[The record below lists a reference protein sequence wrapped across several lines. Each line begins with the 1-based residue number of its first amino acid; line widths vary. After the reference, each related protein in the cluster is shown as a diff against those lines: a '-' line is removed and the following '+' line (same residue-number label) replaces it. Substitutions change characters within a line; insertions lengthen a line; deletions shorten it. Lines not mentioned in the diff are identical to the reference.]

1 MARPGPVPTV
11 PLLGVTDR
19 PSPIPTM
26 HPQLATPNPQLI
38 RFFIVILHAIINYRM
53 KGVKAILFLFFSF
66 ISFAILHADETE
78 SPSVI
83 PWYTQGMLESPFT
96 FQQMFVDTTHTAF
109 QLYDFF
115 APGNPLVAGKGN
127 VGHPSRLLE
136 FLPDLSTSFSLF
148 SNDPY
153 GHYRFQ
159 HNHIHFFRPEHV
171 FTDLFYT
178 TGANREQLF
187 YGLHSQRFQDK
198 LYVSGKYRII
208 NSPGQYSRM
217 AARHSNVYLSFDYQ
231 DTGERYQLLGSFIS
245 NRMETQESGGLRD
258 HITFEESPVRDSVYM
273 YNATSKYRETAI
285 HLNHFYKTGFYT
297 YDENGQDGVPELN
310 AEQQGDSTDILL
322 PANSTGEKRFVNL
335 GRINHHFSYKRR
347 TFVFDEKVPPS
358 NFYQNT
364 ALESSFTYDSI
375 YVHTI
380 ENLVSWSN
388 YPVYQEHAT
397 FPFNFRLSLTHRMV
411 NIQQPIY
418 EMGSDDEEETIDY
431 PLSKVHFNQFIPGVS
446 IESDKSRFFSFDG
459 FTRLTLGGYNDEDL
473 EIGGNVYLGRIGQN
487 NRFQASVLLS
497 QKEAPYFSSH
507 YSSNYVR
514 WDEDFEKMNIFK
526 LSTSFQHKIFSVHAN
541 YYLLKNALFMN
552 SDAMPEQN
560 ADAFSVFTAGV
571 STQLGIGVLQS
582 QHSILYQHMGSERF
596 DRLPPLIGYH
606 SVYADLSLFDK
617 AMYAQIGF
625 DVLYNSPYKPMA
637 YMPVILHFYSQDSY
651 ESAFDIYL
659 DAFITAKI
667 KRTRFFLKLQNI
679 LGVITDIQ
687 PVYPVPFY
695 PLPEAAFKFGLSWMF
710 YD

>member
-1 MARPGPVPTV
+1 
-11 PLLGVTDR
+11 
-19 PSPIPTM
+19 
-26 HPQLATPNPQLI
+26 
-38 RFFIVILHAIINYRM
+38 M
-53 KGVKAILFLFFSF
+53 KGVKAIIFLFLSF

-83 PWYTQGMLESPFT
+83 PWYTQGMLESPFI
-96 FQQMFVDTTHTAF
+96 FEQQFVDTTHTAF

-115 APGNPLVAGKGN
+115 APGIPFVAGKGN

-153 GHYRFQ
+153 QHNRFQ
-159 HNHIHFFRPEHV
+159 HNHIRFFRPKHV
-171 FTDLFYT
+171 FTDLFYV

-187 YGLHSQRFQDK
+187 YGLHSQRFQDR

-217 AARHSNVYLSFDYQ
+217 AARNSNVYLSVDYQ
-231 DTGERYQLLGSFIS
+231 DPGKRYQLLGSFIS
-245 NRMETQESGGLRD
+245 NRMETHESGGLRD
-258 HITFEESPVRDSVYM
+258 HIAFEESSVRDSVFM
-273 YNATSKYRETAI
+273 FNAVSKYRETAI
-285 HLNHFYKTGFYT
+285 HINHFYRTGFYT
-297 YDENGQDGVPELN
+297 HEEIGQGVVSELN
-310 AEQQGDSTDILL
+310 VEQNVDSTDISI
-322 PANSTGEKRFVNL
+322 PASNIDEKRFVNL
-335 GRINHHFSYKRR
+335 GRINHHFSYQRR
-347 TFVFDEKVPPS
+347 SFVFDEKAPPS

-380 ENLVSWSN
+380 ENQVSWSN

-411 NIQQPIY
+411 NIQQPNY
-418 EMGSDDEEETIDY
+418 ERESESEEETIDY
-431 PLSKVHFNQFIPGVS
+431 PLSEVRFNQFIPGVS

-473 EIGGNVYLGRIGQN
+473 DMGGSVYLGRVGDN

-497 QKEAPYFSSH
+497 QKEAPYFLSR

-514 WDEDFEKMNIFK
+514 WEEDFEKMNIVK
-526 LSTSFQHKIFSVHAN
+526 LSTSFQQKIFSVHAN
-541 YYLLKNALFMN
+541 YYLLKHQVFMN
-552 SDAMPEQN
+552 SNAMPEQN
-560 ADAFSVFTAGV
+560 PDAFSVFTAGL
-571 STQLGIGVLQS
+571 SAQFGIGVLQS
-582 QHSILYQHMGSERF
+582 HHSILYQHMGSERF
-596 DRLPPLIGYH
+596 DRMPPLIGYH

-617 AMYAQIGF
+617 AMYTQIGF

-637 YMPVILHFYSQDSY
+637 YMPVIMHFYSQDSN

-659 DAFITAKI
+659 DAFLTAKI

-679 LGVITDIQ
+679 MGLITDIS
-687 PVYPVPFY
+687 PGYPVPFY